1 MGGERKSR
9 AKCMLR
15 KRGRREEGEREQGD
29 WRGDEREEIIENNG
43 DPNTS
48 TATLSLYAK
57 QLSKTLL

>member
-1 MGGERKSR
+1 
-9 AKCMLR
+9 MLR

-29 WRGDEREEIIENNG
+29 WRGDEREEMLENNG